1 MLQILI
7 TEIKVNNENNQAKT
21 DVVSK
26 NIQSSVP
33 ELRPSN
39 PTHFGSFLSFVYGY
53 FSETQLSYLVG
64 NFHLK
69 LPKYTLLKFLENITE
84 WNLFW
89 QLFLLGRFRS

>member
-53 FSETQLSYLVG
+53 FS
-64 NFHLK
+64 
-69 LPKYTLLKFLENITE
+69 
-84 WNLFW
+84 
-89 QLFLLGRFRS
+89 